1 MKKIILIIIATIFIF
16 CGTNTSQITDN
27 SNPKKYGIII
37 PAYVHYGE
45 SDFYEKLINSSSIL
59 NENLIVIINP
69 YNGPLDDED
78 SINNY
83 NKYIDLLHK
92 NNSKIIGYVST
103 NYGNNSLTSVK
114 TDIDLWVLKYNVDGI
129 FLDETSSDND
139 KFSYYSELENY
150 INSKNKNLI
159 VNNFG
164 TIPHTSYKSLKSIKI
179 ILETSYQEAKI
190 EITSENYKNWINDLN
205 TFSSNCILSYNASK
219 DSYKSLNNYGS
230 KWVYFTNDTL
240 PNPWDSLPNY
250 YTDMA
255 NEVLSQN

>member
-1 MKKIILIIIATIFIF
+1 MKKIILIFIATIFIS

-69 YNGPLDDED
+69 YNGTLDDED

-114 TDIDLWVLKYNVDGI
+114 TDID
-129 FLDETSSDND
+129 T
-139 KFSYYSELENY
+139 
-150 INSKNKNLI
+150 LI
-159 VNNFG
+159 SHRDA
-164 TIPHTSYKSLKSIKI
+164 I
-179 ILETSYQEAKI
+179 
-190 EITSENYKNWINDLN
+190 
-205 TFSSNCILSYNASK
+205 
-219 DSYKSLNNYGS
+219 YGS
-230 KWVYFTNDTL
+230 AIITTFWY
-240 PNPWDSLPNY
+240 WIR
-250 YTDMA
+250 
-255 NEVLSQN
+255 